1 MAHFLG
7 VCFVTKEVIG
17 FMLAFVGLGNPGK
30 EYEKT
35 RHNVGFMTIDE
46 LSKKWDIP
54 LNQSKFNGLFGTG
67 FVSGQKVLLV
77 KPLTYMNLSGECV
90 RPLMDYYD
98 IPLEHLKVIY
108 DDLDL
113 PTGRIRLRTKGSA
126 GGHNGIKS
134 LIQHLGSPEFDRFRI
149 GIGRPQNGMKVVDYV
164 LGRFSEEEQP
174 DIASAIQASVEACES
189 ALTKPFLEV
198 MNDFNKKV

>member
-1 MAHFLG
+1 M
-7 VCFVTKEVIG
+7 I
-17 FMLAFVGLGNPGK
+17 AFVGLGNPGR

-54 LNQSKFNGLFGTG
+54 LNQSKFHGQFGTG

-90 RPLMDYYD
+90 RPLLDYYD

-134 LIQHLGSPEFDRFRI
+134 LIQHLGAPEFDRFRI

-174 DIASAIQASVEACES
+174 DIASAIQASVEACEA

>member
-1 MAHFLG
+1 MIAL
-7 VCFVTKEVIG
+7 
-17 FMLAFVGLGNPGK
+17 VGLGNPGR
-30 EYEKT
+30 EYAQT

-54 LNQSKFNGLFGTG
+54 LNQSKFNGQYGIG

-90 RPLMDYYD
+90 RPLLEYYD
-98 IPLEHLKVIY
+98 IPLENVAVIY

-134 LIQHLGSPEFDRFRI
+134 LIQHLGSPEFDRIRI

-174 DIASAIQASVEACES
+174 HIEEAIRASVLASEA

-198 MNDFNKKV
+198 MNEFNKKV